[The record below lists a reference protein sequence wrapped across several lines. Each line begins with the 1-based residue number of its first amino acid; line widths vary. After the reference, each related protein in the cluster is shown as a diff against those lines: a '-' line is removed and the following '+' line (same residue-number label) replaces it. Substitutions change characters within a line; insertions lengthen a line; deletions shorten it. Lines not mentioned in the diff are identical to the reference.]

1 MLSILA
7 LSVRKWNLRFQESV
21 SFSESLSI
29 SQGHER
35 SGVNVMPDDDEP
47 NVDDLDLTG
56 CPLQCSFTLPR
67 TAAVEDDLFF
77 ETSSNF
83 KSHSAQ
89 PKMTEFDSTQAKT
102 KSHDRVVPVQD
113 AR

>member
-1 MLSILA
+1 M
-7 LSVRKWNLRFQESV
+7 
-21 SFSESLSI
+21 SFSESSAI
-29 SQGHER
+29 GQGHER
-35 SGVNVMPDDDEP
+35 SGVNVMPDDVEP
-47 NVDDLDLTG
+47 NVDDDLDLTG

-89 PKMTEFDSTQAKT
+89 SKMSEFDSTQAKT
-102 KSHDRVVPVQD
+102 KASHDSAVPVQD